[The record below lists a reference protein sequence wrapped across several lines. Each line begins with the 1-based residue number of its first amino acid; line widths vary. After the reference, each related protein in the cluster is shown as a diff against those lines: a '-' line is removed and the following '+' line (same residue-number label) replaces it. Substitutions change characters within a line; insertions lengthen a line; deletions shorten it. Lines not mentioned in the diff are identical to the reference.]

1 MIRNYIKVA
10 FRNLWKYK
18 FYSAIN
24 ILGLSIGIAS
34 VLLMVLYVQH
44 ELSYD
49 QYYEDAN
56 NIYRVDFSGTMA
68 GQEFSVAVVSPH
80 AGPTFR
86 EEYPEVEDFARFRN
100 QGSWIIDYE
109 GDRYREESGVLIFA
123 DQGVARM
130 FNFDF
135 LAGNPEDALE
145 EPNKLVL
152 TETMAK
158 KYFGGEDPI
167 GKILK
172 LDNSDDY
179 EVTGVIKD
187 IPGNTHFNFGIF
199 ASLISL
205 NETTESLWLSNN
217 FQTYLKLRDGV
228 DPATVEAKFPGTVEK
243 YIGPEL
249 ERFMGKSLEA
259 WAEEGNN
266 AKFSMM
272 PVTDIHLDSHID
284 AELGINGDRQYVYIF
299 SAVALL
305 ILFIACI
312 NFMNL
317 STARSAN
324 RAKEVGIRKTMGSLK
339 KQLISQFLSEAF
351 VLSMVAFLIA
361 IVLAGLAL
369 GQFNQ
374 LAGKELTFSTIHWP
388 TMLPIL
394 LGIALFIGLLAG
406 SYPAF
411 YLSGFNPATVLKG
424 KIQGGMKHKGLRS
437 TLVVFQFSISIIL
450 IVCTLVVYQQRQF
463 ISNQNL
469 GYDKEQLVSVM
480 NAYLL
485 QDNAQNFKEEVMRD
499 PSFVS
504 ATMTGHLPTPSSANN
519 SLVFPGTSPDD
530 ERGTSMRIIDA
541 DFDYVKTLGLQV
553 KLGRDFDANF
563 STDSSAVI
571 LNEACMKQFGWTE
584 ENVLDQQVGMF
595 ASSQGQLAQLQ
606 VIGVVEDFFFESM
619 RQEISPAVI
628 VISQNRGRIT
638 FKIAPEKTEQAL
650 ATLESTWKDMS
661 NGQPYA
667 YEFIDESF
675 EDLYEN
681 EKRQGSIFN
690 RFAVLA
696 ILIACLGLFGLAAF
710 TAEQRTKEIGVRKV
724 LGASVP
730 GLVLMLS
737 KEFMI
742 LVSISFV
749 IGSLVA
755 GYVMN
760 EYWLND
766 FTYRTNLSPWIFILA
781 GVTALLVA
789 WLTMSFQS
797 IRAALANP
805 VKSLRSE

>member
-1 MIRNYIKVA
+1 
-10 FRNLWKYK
+10 
-18 FYSAIN
+18 
-24 ILGLSIGIAS
+24 
-34 VLLMVLYVQH
+34 
-44 ELSYD
+44 
-49 QYYEDAN
+49 
-56 NIYRVDFSGTMA
+56 
-68 GQEFSVAVVSPH
+68 
-80 AGPTFR
+80 
-86 EEYPEVEDFARFRN
+86 VEDYARFRN

-109 GDRYREESGVLIFA
+109 GEKYREDGGVLIFA

-130 FNFDF
+130 FDFEF

-152 TETMAK
+152 TETIAK
-158 KYFGGEDPI
+158 KYFGDADPM
-167 GKILK
+167 GKILN
-172 LDNSDDY
+172 LDNSEDY

-199 ASLISL
+199 ASLLSL
-205 NETTESLWLSNN
+205 DETTESLWLSNN
-217 FQTYLKLRDGV
+217 FQTYIKLREGAN
-228 DPATVEAKFPGTVEK
+228 PADVEAKFPGTIQK
-243 YIGPEL
+243 YFGPEL
-249 ERFMGKSLEA
+249 EQFMGKSIES
-259 WAEEGNN
+259 WIEEGNN
-266 AKFSMM
+266 AKWSLM
-272 PVTDIHLDSHID
+272 PVTHIHLDSNID
-284 AELGINGDRQYVYIF
+284 VELGINGDRQYVYIF
-299 SAVALL
+299 SAVAIL

-339 KQLISQFLSEAF
+339 KQLVTQFLSEAF

-361 IVLAGLAL
+361 MMLAGLAL

-374 LAGKELTFSTIHWP
+374 LAGKELTVSTIHWP

-394 LGIALFIGLLAG
+394 LGIALFIGLMAG

-411 YLSGFNPATVLKG
+411 YLSGFNPVTVLKG
-424 KIQGGMKHKGLRS
+424 KLQGGMKHKGLRS

-450 IVCTLVVYQQRQF
+450 IVCTLVVYQQRQYM
-463 ISNQNL
+463 SNQNL

-485 QDNAQNFKEEVMRD
+485 GDNTNNFKEEVMRD
-499 PSFVS
+499 PSFLS
-504 ATMTGHLPTPSSANN
+504 ATVTGHLPTPSSSNN

-530 ERGTSMRIIDA
+530 ERATSMRIIDA
-541 DFDYVKTLGLQV
+541 DFDYVKTLGFNV
-553 KLGRDFDANF
+553 KLGRDFDPSL
-563 STDSSAVI
+563 STDSTAVL
-571 LNEACMKQFGWTE
+571 LNEACMKQFNWTE

-595 ASSQGQLAQLQ
+595 AGRQGQLDQMQ

-619 RQEISPAVI
+619 RTEISPAI
-628 VISQNRGRIT
+628 IRIGRNRGRIT
-638 FKIAPEKTEQAL
+638 FKIAPEKTGQAL
-650 ATLESTWKDMS
+650 ATLESTWKEIS

-667 YEFIDESF
+667 YEFVDESF
-675 EDLYEN
+675 EAQYES
-681 EKRQGSIFN
+681 EKRQGAIFN

-724 LGASVP
+724 LGASVS
-730 GLVLMLS
+730 GLVIMLS

-755 GYVMN
+755 GYIMN

-766 FTYRTNLSPWIFILA
+766 FTYRTNLSPWVFAIA
-781 GVTALLVA
+781 GGTALLVA

-805 VKSLRSE
+805 VQSLRSE

>member
-24 ILGLSIGIAS
+24 VLGLSIGIAS

-49 QYYEDAN
+49 QYYEDADR
-56 NIYRVDFSGTMA
+56 IYRVDFSGTMA
-68 GQEFSVAVVSPH
+68 GQDFAVAVVSPH
-80 AGPTFR
+80 AGPTFL
-86 EEYPEVEDFARFRN
+86 EEYPEVEDYARFRN

-109 GDRYREESGVLIFA
+109 GEKYREDGGVLIFA

-130 FNFDF
+130 FDFEF

-152 TETMAK
+152 TETIAK
-158 KYFGGEDPI
+158 KYFGDADPM
-167 GKILK
+167 GKILN
-172 LDNSDDY
+172 LDNSEDY

-199 ASLISL
+199 ASLLSL
-205 NETTESLWLSNN
+205 DETTESLWLSNN
-217 FQTYLKLRDGV
+217 FQTYIKLREGAN
-228 DPATVEAKFPGTVEK
+228 PADVEAKFPGTIQK
-243 YIGPEL
+243 YFGPEL
-249 ERFMGKSLEA
+249 EQFMGKSIES
-259 WAEEGNN
+259 WIEEGNN
-266 AKFSMM
+266 AKWSLM
-272 PVTDIHLDSHID
+272 PVTHIHLDSNID
-284 AELGINGDRQYVYIF
+284 VELGINGDRQYVYIF
-299 SAVALL
+299 SAVAIL

-339 KQLISQFLSEAF
+339 KQLVTQFLSEAF

-361 IVLAGLAL
+361 MMLAGLAL

-374 LAGKELTFSTIHWP
+374 LAGKELTVSTIHWP

-394 LGIALFIGLLAG
+394 LGIALFIGLMAG

-411 YLSGFNPATVLKG
+411 YLSGFNPVTVLKG
-424 KIQGGMKHKGLRS
+424 KLQGGMKHKGLRS

-450 IVCTLVVYQQRQF
+450 IVCTLVVYQQRQYM
-463 ISNQNL
+463 SNQNL

-485 QDNAQNFKEEVMRD
+485 GDNTNNFKEEVMRD
-499 PSFVS
+499 PSFLS
-504 ATMTGHLPTPSSANN
+504 ATVTGHLPTPSSSNN

-530 ERGTSMRIIDA
+530 ERATSMRIIDA
-541 DFDYVKTLGLQV
+541 DFDYVKTLGFNV
-553 KLGRDFDANF
+553 KLGRDFDPSL
-563 STDSSAVI
+563 STDSTAVL
-571 LNEACMKQFGWTE
+571 LNEACMKQFNWTE

-595 ASSQGQLAQLQ
+595 AGRQGQLDQMQ

-619 RQEISPAVI
+619 RTEISPAI
-628 VISQNRGRIT
+628 IRIGRNRGRIT
-638 FKIAPEKTEQAL
+638 FKIAPEKTGQAL
-650 ATLESTWKDMS
+650 ATLESTWKEIS

-667 YEFIDESF
+667 YEFVDESF
-675 EDLYEN
+675 EAQYES
-681 EKRQGSIFN
+681 EKRQGAIFN

-724 LGASVP
+724 LGASVS
-730 GLVLMLS
+730 GLVIMLS

-755 GYVMN
+755 GYIMN

-766 FTYRTNLSPWIFILA
+766 FTYRTNLSPWVFAIA
-781 GVTALLVA
+781 GGTALLVA

-805 VKSLRSE
+805 VQSLRSE

>member
-1 MIRNYIKVA
+1 
-10 FRNLWKYK
+10 
-18 FYSAIN
+18 
-24 ILGLSIGIAS
+24 
-34 VLLMVLYVQH
+34 Q
-44 ELSYD
+44 
-49 QYYEDAN
+49 
-56 NIYRVDFSGTMA
+56 DFA
-68 GQEFSVAVVSPH
+68 VAVVSPH
-80 AGPTFR
+80 AGPTFL
-86 EEYPEVEDFARFRN
+86 EEYPEVEDYARFRN

-109 GDRYREESGVLIFA
+109 GEKYREDGGVLIFA

-130 FNFDF
+130 FDFEF

-152 TETMAK
+152 TETIAK
-158 KYFGGEDPI
+158 KYFGDADPM
-167 GKILK
+167 GKILN
-172 LDNSDDY
+172 LDNSEDY

-199 ASLISL
+199 ASLLSL
-205 NETTESLWLSNN
+205 DETTESLWLSNN
-217 FQTYLKLRDGV
+217 FQTYIKLREGAN
-228 DPATVEAKFPGTVEK
+228 PADVEAKFPGTIQK
-243 YIGPEL
+243 YFGPEL
-249 ERFMGKSLEA
+249 EQFMGKSIES
-259 WAEEGNN
+259 WIEEGNN
-266 AKFSMM
+266 AKWSLM
-272 PVTDIHLDSHID
+272 PVTHIHLDSNID
-284 AELGINGDRQYVYIF
+284 VELGINGDRQYVYIF
-299 SAVALL
+299 SAVAIL

-339 KQLISQFLSEAF
+339 KQLVTQFLSEAF

-361 IVLAGLAL
+361 MMLAGLAL

-374 LAGKELTFSTIHWP
+374 LAGKELTVSTIHWP

-394 LGIALFIGLLAG
+394 LGIALFIGLMAG

-411 YLSGFNPATVLKG
+411 YLSGFNPVTVLKG
-424 KIQGGMKHKGLRS
+424 KLQGGMKHKGLRS

-450 IVCTLVVYQQRQF
+450 IVCTLVVYQQRQYM
-463 ISNQNL
+463 SNQNL

-485 QDNAQNFKEEVMRD
+485 GDNTNNFKEEVMRD
-499 PSFVS
+499 PSFLS
-504 ATMTGHLPTPSSANN
+504 ATVTGHLPTPSSSNN

-530 ERGTSMRIIDA
+530 ERATSMRIIDA
-541 DFDYVKTLGLQV
+541 DFDYVKTLGFNV
-553 KLGRDFDANF
+553 KLGRDFDPSL
-563 STDSSAVI
+563 STDSTAVL
-571 LNEACMKQFGWTE
+571 LNEACMKQFNWTE

-595 ASSQGQLAQLQ
+595 AGRQGQLDQMQ

-619 RQEISPAVI
+619 RTEISPAI
-628 VISQNRGRIT
+628 IRIGRNRGRIT
-638 FKIAPEKTEQAL
+638 FKIAPEKTGQAL
-650 ATLESTWKDMS
+650 ATLESTWKEIS

-667 YEFIDESF
+667 YEFVDESF
-675 EDLYEN
+675 EAQYES
-681 EKRQGSIFN
+681 EKRQGAIFN

-724 LGASVP
+724 LGASVS
-730 GLVLMLS
+730 GLVIMLS

-755 GYVMN
+755 GYIMN

-766 FTYRTNLSPWIFILA
+766 FTYRTNLSPWVFAIA
-781 GVTALLVA
+781 GGTALLVA

-805 VKSLRSE
+805 VQSLRSE